1 MTGLIETEVKIP
13 VPNSAA
19 ILEQFDRVGLALSA
33 PRQFESNTLY
43 DSGDGRLRQAGMIL
57 RLRESG
63 GKFVVTWK
71 GPEEPGKHK
80 IRPELETTVGSLD
93 VMREILRHLGFE
105 PVFRYEKYRR
115 EFTGGKSPSGV
126 VTLDE
131 TPIGNFLELEGPAD
145 WIDEMA
151 RLLRFSPNDY
161 LLESYGRLYRKYC
174 ERQGVEPRDMVF
186 TS

>member
-1 MTGLIETEVKIP
+1 MTGPIETEVKIP
-13 VPNSAA
+13 VPNPAA
-19 ILEQFDRVGLALSA
+19 ILEQLDRVGLTLSA
-33 PRQFESNTLY
+33 PRQFESNTIY
-43 DSGDGRLRQAGMIL
+43 DSADGRLRQAGMIL

-63 GKFVVTWK
+63 GKFVLTWK

-80 IRPELETTVGSLD
+80 SRPELETTVGSLD

-105 PVFRYEKYRR
+105 PVFRYEKFRR
-115 EFTGGKSPSGV
+115 EFSAGNGSSGV
-126 VTLDE
+126 ITFDE
-131 TPIGNFLELEGPAD
+131 TPIGNFLELEGPGH

-151 RLLRFSPNDY
+151 RLLRYSPDDY
-161 LLESYGRLYRKYC
+161 LLESYGRLYRKFC

>member
-1 MTGLIETEVKIP
+1 MTGPIETEVKIP

-19 ILEQFDRVGLALSA
+19 VLEQLDRVGLTLTA

-43 DSGDGRLRQAGMIL
+43 DSSDGRLRQAGMIL

-63 GKFVVTWK
+63 DQLVITWK

-80 IRPELETTVGSLD
+80 SRPELETTVGSLD
-93 VMREILRHLGFE
+93 VMRKILCHLGFE

-115 EFTGGKSPSGV
+115 EFSAGKSSSGV

-131 TPIGNFLELEGPAD
+131 TPIGNFLELEGPGD

-151 RLLRFSPNDY
+151 RLLRFSPDDY
-161 LLESYGRLYRKYC
+161 LLESYGRLYRKFC

>member
-1 MTGLIETEVKIP
+1 
-13 VPNSAA
+13 
-19 ILEQFDRVGLALSA
+19 
-33 PRQFESNTLY
+33 
-43 DSGDGRLRQAGMIL
+43 
-57 RLRESG
+57 
-63 GKFVVTWK
+63 
-71 GPEEPGKHK
+71 
-80 IRPELETTVGSLD
+80 
-93 VMREILRHLGFE
+93 VMRKILCHLGFE

-115 EFTGGKSPSGV
+115 EFSAGNSSSGV

-131 TPIGNFLELEGPAD
+131 TPIGNFLELEGPGD

-161 LLESYGRLYRKYC
+161 LVESYGRLYRKFC